1 MSNPGIPQPPPG
13 GQQWQQGP
21 PPGHGGPPPGYG
33 GPPPGYGGPPPGYG
47 GPPPGYGGPPPPPK
61 KSGKGLFLGL
71 IAVTVTA
78 LVVVG
83 ALAGTGTVCLP
94 FYCKTDSSSVLAT
107 DEIPEGLDE
116 VMVEGADSVTVG
128 SYESGRVTSD
138 SGVSITIP
146 QRAVPLMEDGS
157 AGEMV
162 FGAITVDME
171 VNLPPEHSAIGSVYQ
186 LQPEGF
192 RFDQPVSVSFPIP
205 DDVDPADVQGAAY
218 YDAANDGWVMNPTA
232 IDAEA
237 RTATIQTTHFSYWT
251 LWRTSSQQYVNLE
264 VSRPSNQPYQYET
277 ERRGLPTITTYGV
290 CLQPLSDDPAWNG
303 MQDPSS
309 GWIDILS
316 STKIS
321 TPGTS
326 QVRPGAYRVVQYF
339 AQSEVNHDPLYV
351 PRYWVRW
358 NNLGEYTW
366 SAGEAETFDPPSIE
380 NTTSWTEGRP
390 PCWGGQDTSAGTGD
404 IQVTLTWQAHIDLD
418 LWVTDPDGETV
429 YWANDLT
436 ASGGSLDR
444 DNRCANMEVGR
455 SENIFWSAGDA
466 LPGEYVVEVDYWGEC
481 DQDGPVD
488 WSVGVFIQSEGT
500 WRTYTGTISEGE
512 TQEVTRFTIG

>member
-1 MSNPGIPQPPPG
+1 
-13 GQQWQQGP
+13 
-21 PPGHGGPPPGYG
+21 
-33 GPPPGYGGPPPGYG
+33 
-47 GPPPGYGGPPPPPK
+47 
-61 KSGKGLFLGL
+61 
-71 IAVTVTA
+71 
-78 LVVVG
+78 
-83 ALAGTGTVCLP
+83 VCLP

-290 CLQPLSDDPAWNG
+290 CLQPISDDSAWTG
-303 MQDPSS
+303 MRDPSS
-309 GWIDILS
+309 GWTDVLS
-316 STKIS
+316 STDIS
-321 TPGTS
+321 KPGKG
-326 QVRPGAYRVVQYF
+326 QVRPGSYRVVQYY

-358 NNLGEYTW
+358 NDLGEYTW
-366 SAGEAETFDPPSIE
+366 SAGDAETFDPPSIE
-380 NTTSWTEGRP
+380 NTAGWTEGRP

-404 IQVTLTWQAHIDLD
+404 IQITLTWQRSIDLD
-418 LWVTDPDGETV
+418 LWVTDPNGETV
-429 YWANDLT
+429 YWANDT
-436 ASGGSLDR
+436 SASGGSLDR
-444 DNRCANMEVGR
+444 DNYCSNMEVGR

-466 LPGEYVVEVDYWGEC
+466 LPGEYLVEVDYFGSC
-481 DQDGPVD
+481 DDSGPVD
-488 WSVGVFIQSEGT
+488 WNVGVFIQSEGT
-500 WRTYTGTISEGE
+500 WRTYSGTIDELD
-512 TQEVTRFTIG
+512 TQEVTRFTIR